1 MSVDNQCTVVVSSFD
16 GFCDCWSYFSYG
28 INKYWPNCPWPIVLL
43 TCRKTPQYPQI
54 SALPL
59 HQDHGWA
66 GNMIEA
72 LKNIPSPYV
81 LYMQEDYWIDQPV
94 DTALLKSYLAQMTE
108 KNGFISA

>member
-1 MSVDNQCTVVVSSFD
+1 
-16 GFCDCWSYFSYG
+16 
-28 INKYWPNCPWPIVLL
+28 
-43 TCRKTPQYPQI
+43 
-54 SALPL
+54 
-59 HQDHGWA
+59 
-66 GNMIEA
+66 MIEA